1 MLPAGDALIHAGLAL
16 LWLVTLHPFDDGN
29 GRICCAVG
37 EMVLSRA
44 EGAAQ
49 RFYSLIAQ
57 IRRERQ
63 PYCDQWEVTQRGTLD
78 VTRWL
83 SWFLE
88 PRRKATNARTSAA
101 LGSGSANKST
111 SN

>member
-1 MLPAGDALIHAGLAL
+1 MTRARHHA
-16 LWLVTLHPFDDGN
+16 DRKN
-29 GRICCAVG
+29 GRISRAVG
-37 EMVLSRA
+37 EMVLARA

-57 IRRERQ
+57 VQRERQ

-88 PRRKATNARTSAA
+88 PRRKAINAMTSAA

-111 SN
+111 